1 MKAFLPRA
9 AALLFA
15 FAALCAAC
23 RAAAPPAPRA
33 AAAAAR
39 RKTPVVV
46 AVEKAHK
53 GVVVLKV
60 SRPGSS
66 RGKPVVGTGVVVDE
80 RGYIVTAHH
89 VIAGADHISVHLHDK
104 TVLRAAVHAQEPR
117 SDLAILRVRPA
128 GPLTAL
134 PYGPGGDLMAGETV
148 IAIGHPYGYTGTVST
163 GIISALGRE
172 ITMPSGETLSNLT
185 QTSAAV
191 NPGNS
196 GGPLLNINGEWI
208 GLVVALRE
216 NAQNIGFALNIDT
229 VKRVVSRHVRADKVV
244 GTPHPALVV
253 KEQVVVEHA
262 SDGGPSGLREGDVL
276 LRVADR
282 AVHSRADVERA
293 LSELRPGESVEATVL
308 RDGRTARVGITLDG
322 AEATTI
328 RLPRPRR

>member
-1 MKAFLPRA
+1 
-9 AALLFA
+9 
-15 FAALCAAC
+15 
-23 RAAAPPAPRA
+23 
-33 AAAAAR
+33 
-39 RKTPVVV
+39 
-46 AVEKAHK
+46 
-53 GVVVLKV
+53 V

-66 RGKPVVGTGVVVDE
+66 SGKPVVGTGVIVDE

-89 VIAGADHISVHLHDK
+89 VIAGADHISAHLHDK
-104 TVLRAAVHAQEPR
+104 TVLRATVHAQEPR

-148 IAIGHPYGYTGTVST
+148 IAIGNPYGYTGTIST

-172 ITMPSGETLSNLT
+172 ITMPSGETLRNLT

-229 VKRVVSRHVRADKVV
+229 VKRVVSRHVRAAKV

-253 KEQVVVEHA
+253 KEQVIVEHA
-262 SDGGPSGLREGDVL
+262 PEGGASGLREGDVL

-293 LSELRPGESVEATVL
+293 LSERRPGESVEATVL
-308 RDGRTARVGITLDG
+308 RDGRTARVGITVRG
-322 AEATTI
+322 PETPI
-328 RLPRPRR
+328 RLPRPSR